1 MLKTATLRDL
11 LTRRVADLAARKRLY
26 LWFEHGKRNDDV
38 ISSGA
43 KPVVCFWH
51 SKIGSRMLPDVGVDG
66 LISVVLVGRL
76 KPLLYTFEEFDNIP
90 DGVELRKAGDV
101 MSCGEFNML
110 MKKGVELP
118 VIADL
123 VRLRVLCKLDADYAW
138 FWDVDTLVLTDLRK
152 IGVKPDAFG
161 HVLASMDRPR
171 SIVGTTTAEFEEHC
185 MCNFLCT
192 PRDKACLPLMAFP
205 GPFAIPLVYFKV
217 SHLCV
222 SFALAVTHKYNTYWR
237 G

>member
-1 MLKTATLRDL
+1 MLKTSQLRGL

-76 KPLLYTFEEFDNIP
+76 KPPLYSSEEFDNIP
-90 DGVELRKAGDV
+90 DGVELRKAGEV
-101 MSCGEFNML
+101 MSWGEFNIL

-118 VIADL
+118 IISDL

-138 FWDVDTLVLTDLRK
+138 FWDVDTLVLVDLRE
-152 IGVKPDAFG
+152 IGVKPDAFD
-161 HVLASMDRPR
+161 HVLASMERPR
-171 SIVGTTTAEFEEHC
+171 SIVGTTTAVFEEHC
-185 MCNFLCT
+185 MSNFLCT
-192 PRDKACLPLMAFP
+192 PRDKACPPLMAFP
-205 GPFAIPLVYFKV
+205 GA
-217 SHLCV
+217 LCQPPC
-222 SFALAVTHKYNTYWR
+222 
-237 G
+237 